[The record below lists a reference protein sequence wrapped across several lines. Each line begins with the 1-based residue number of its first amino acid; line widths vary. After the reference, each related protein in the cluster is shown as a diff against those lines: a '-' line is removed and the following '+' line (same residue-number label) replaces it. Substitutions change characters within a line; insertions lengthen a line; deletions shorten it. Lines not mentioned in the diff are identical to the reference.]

1 MPAPRIN
8 VCIFH
13 NWTATTLRIKR
24 HSGHIARGG
33 FLVNITYAYRIKKK
47 VTSLT
52 LGDTTYLQ
60 AHAFPNSDLFIVP
73 NFMHRPNMICDEV
86 DNDSFYKDAPDC
98 LEESLV

>member
-1 MPAPRIN
+1 M
-8 VCIFH
+8 
-13 NWTATTLRIKR
+13 
-24 HSGHIARGG
+24 
-33 FLVNITYAYRIKKK
+33 NITYAYRIKKK